1 MTGETFE
8 PNARGPYPL
17 AAGNGHPSPEAADDG
32 LAMSGRRTRITGATV
47 ATDAAVL
54 AADIVI
60 VDGRIAA
67 LTAPGEGGP
76 ADEVIDARGLV
87 AMPGAIDLHAH
98 FEDPGHTERE
108 DFTTGTMAAAAG
120 GITTVVEHPLTYP
133 PVTTVER
140 YREKRELATRKVVVD
155 FGLWGALTAPSIA
168 EIAGQRAEGAMGFK
182 AFMPRSDPSYPHV
195 SDAEFLDGMRAVKA
209 AGGLVLVHAESDSL
223 LQAGIA
229 RMRAAGRRDPLAH
242 HESRPAFIEEEAVHR
257 ALYLARHAGV
267 RIQIVHVSSPVSADL
282 VRDEK
287 RAGRPVTME
296 ICPHHLLLDLEDLV
310 RLGPY
315 GACAPALRERALVE
329 RLWDSVRD
337 GTADCLVSDHSAYTR
352 AEKDAGWDDIF
363 AAPLGCQVMQETMPL
378 VLDEAYHR
386 RGVTLDAFVR
396 FSSTNAARISG
407 TYPRKGTLLP
417 GADADI
423 ALYDLDREWQ
433 VEAASQQFS
442 KNPWSPFEGRRA
454 RARVVRT
461 IVRGE
466 TVYADGAIL
475 AQPGS
480 GRFLSCH
487 GDYVLAVAGDPAR
500 LAG

>member
-1 MTGETFE
+1 M
-8 PNARGPYPL
+8 
-17 AAGNGHPSPEAADDG
+17 
-32 LAMSGRRTRITGATV
+32 
-47 ATDAAVL
+47 
-54 AADIVI
+54 
-60 VDGRIAA
+60 
-67 LTAPGEGGP
+67 
-76 ADEVIDARGLV
+76 
-87 AMPGAIDLHAH
+87 
-98 FEDPGHTERE
+98 
-108 DFTTGTMAAAAG
+108 
-120 GITTVVEHPLTYP
+120 
-133 PVTTVER
+133 
-140 YREKRELATRKVVVD
+140 VD

-267 RIQIVHVSSPVSADL
+267 RIQIVHVSSPVSAEL

-296 ICPHHLLLDLEDLV
+296 ICPHHLLLDLDDLV

-386 RGVTLDAFVR
+386 RGA
-396 FSSTNAARISG
+396 AARRVRALLVDERGAHQRHLSPQG
-407 TYPRKGTLLP
+407 HAAARRRCRHRPLRPRPRVAGRGRKPAVLQEPVVALRGPP
-417 GADADI
+417 GACA
-423 ALYDLDREWQ
+423 
-433 VEAASQQFS
+433 
-442 KNPWSPFEGRRA
+442 RRA
-454 RARVVRT
+454 HDRARRDRVRGWRDPGPAGLGSLPLVPRRLRARVR
-461 IVRGE
+461 R
-466 TVYADGAIL
+466 
-475 AQPGS
+475 P
-480 GRFLSCH
+480 
-487 GDYVLAVAGDPAR
+487 P
-500 LAG
+500 